1 MKYEFKPSFDKTFRK
16 LDPVRKE
23 RVLGA
28 VSHLIDF
35 FETGE
40 KTKGLGLKHLREIFW
55 EVRIDIRDRIIFA
68 IEGDTI
74 GFIIVGSHDEIKKFL
89 RGI

>member
-16 LDPVRKE
+16 LDPDRRE

-28 VSHLIDF
+28 VSQLIDY
-35 FETGE
+35 FETRV
-40 KTKGLGLKHLREIFW
+40 KTRGLGLKHLREKIW
-55 EVRIDIRDRIIFA
+55 EVRIDIKDRVIFA

-74 GFIIVGSHDEIKKFL
+74 GFLIVGSHDEIKEFL
-89 RGI
+89 KNI

>member
-1 MKYEFKPSFDKTFRK
+1 MKYEFKPSFDKTLRK
-16 LDPVRKE
+16 LDSVRKE
-23 RVLGA
+23 RVLEA

-40 KTKGLGLKHLREIFW
+40 KTKGLGLKHLRENFW
-55 EVRIDIRDRIIFA
+55 EVRIDIRDRIVFA

-74 GFIIVGSHDEIKKFL
+74 GFVVVGSHDEIKKFL
-89 RGI
+89 KN